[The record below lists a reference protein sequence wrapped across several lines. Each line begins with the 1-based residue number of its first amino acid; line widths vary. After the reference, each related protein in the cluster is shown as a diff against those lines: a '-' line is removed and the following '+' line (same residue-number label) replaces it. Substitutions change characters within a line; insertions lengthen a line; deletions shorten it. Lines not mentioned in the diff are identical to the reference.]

1 MTALLEIRFHS
12 MREQNVG
19 NRAIAFF
26 KTWKRKAFRHGC
38 IFSVQMPCA
47 ISWHCLKLP
56 FTDGTNRFTASQNNI
71 TRQCSKFTCTDGS
84 NRMMASE
91 PCPTTQDH
99 HVAVFRH
106 CRRLLCI
113 HGKQHMTALL
123 QKNLYCSKTK
133 RWHSSQ
139 NVLQSNT
146 ISQRFDTAANCQ
158 RVMAKNI

>member
-1 MTALLEIRFHS
+1 MARTECWHQSHS
-12 MREQNVG
+12 VLQDIGAES
-19 NRAIAFF
+19 FS
-26 KTWKRKAFRHGC
+26 TWQQIC
-38 IFSVQMPCA
+38 LCVQMPCA
-47 ISWHCLKLP
+47 VSWHCLKLP
-56 FTDGTNRFTASQNNI
+56 FTDGTNRFTASQKKNI

-146 ISQRFDTAANCQ
+146 MSQRVDTAANYQ
-158 RVMAKNI
+158 